1 MSRPWVR
8 FPPLAPE
15 SRNNLDAEG
24 VKPSAPSC
32 FGFFYAQKSH
42 TGAMDVSGVCQAT
55 GGIRTPVFGGFH
67 RFSHTAPF
75 FRVKKGTQTAKY
87 SAQSYSAGFMDDA
100 QVQKPAPFFVL

>member
-15 SRNNLDAEG
+15 SRNNLDVEG
-24 VKPSAPSC
+24 GKPSAPSC

-67 RFSHTAPF
+67 RFS
-75 FRVKKGTQTAKY
+75 
-87 SAQSYSAGFMDDA
+87 AQSYGAGFMDDA